1 MRRKRR
7 RGRTR
12 HQKKAVDKT
21 DDNIVYVMCACTDI
35 LSLAKTGRAG
45 KEG

>member
-21 DDNIVYVMCACTDI
+21 DANIVYVMCACTNI
-35 LSLAKTGRAG
+35 LSLEKSGSAG